1 MQIKEN
7 SNNAKVFMQIKD
19 LNNLQSRAIRQGFY
33 DVGKVL
39 VKDAVAFINDKPK
52 TGRTYMV
59 RIGKGGKLL
68 KNRRKHIASAAGE
81 SPAVITGKLRDSVN
95 FLVHGDTKLEFGV
108 DDKFGVKYG
117 KFLEYSDL
125 ISMTG
130 KGSKNIE
137 PRPFISKSYKKN
149 EQQIV
154 TIFTNSLEKNL
165 KKI

>member
-1 MQIKEN
+1 MQIKGTS
-7 SNNAKVFMQIKD
+7 SNNKVFMQIKD

-33 DVGKVL
+33 DIGKTL
-39 VKDAVAFINDKPK
+39 VNDAVNFINEKPK
-52 TGRTYMV
+52 SGRTYLV

-68 KNRRKHIASAAGE
+68 KNRKKHIASAAGE

-95 FLVHGDTKLEFGV
+95 FLVHGDTRMEFGV
-108 DDKFGVKYG
+108 DDKKGVKYG

-125 ISMTG
+125 VSMTG

-149 EQQIV
+149 EQQMIN
-154 TIFTNSLEKNL
+154 IFTNSLEKNL